1 MKHQFF
7 HTSQSHTR
15 RQNER
20 KKIRF
25 FHMCI
30 LGEWAA
36 NEMSWECRFL
46 LLFNVYHLTVYW
58 SLLMQN
64 TVQFLF
70 CFSFSSSNAW
80 SQPISVELLTK
91 RSGLLNDRQDKIA
104 PKPKSVFVS
113 VWVRLC
119 LCDCPSSI
127 QLNPYTNTF
136 AETHTWFA

>member
-1 MKHQFF
+1 MEHQFF

-20 KKIRF
+20 KKSGF
-25 FHMCI
+25 FICVYS
-30 LGEWAA
+30 A
-36 NEMSWECRFL
+36 NEPQTKCLGNVGFYCYL
-46 LLFNVYHLTVYW
+46 INNVYNLTVYW

-113 VWVRLC
+113 VWVCLC

-136 AETHTWFA
+136 AETHT